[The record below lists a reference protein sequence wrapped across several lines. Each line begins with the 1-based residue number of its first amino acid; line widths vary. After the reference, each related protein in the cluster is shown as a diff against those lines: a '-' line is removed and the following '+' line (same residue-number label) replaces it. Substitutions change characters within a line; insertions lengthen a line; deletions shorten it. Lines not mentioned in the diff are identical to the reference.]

1 MGIPSGISEVLLP
14 QDDLNVVDLID
25 FAIPQGK
32 HAPDLLA
39 MDDSALFSKTGSLIT
54 SKEHVSFLH
63 SLSIPTAVDVEV
75 LQDRLENVSNIQ
87 APTKVGEDNDFSMD
101 FD

>member
-39 MDDSALFSKTGSLIT
+39 MDDSALFSKTGSFYYVET
-54 SKEHVSFLH
+54 S
-63 SLSIPTAVDVEV
+63 
-75 LQDRLENVSNIQ
+75 LEQ
-87 APTKVGEDNDFSMD
+87 EKRA
-101 FD
+101 